1 MIANNIYALHS
12 LQYNNNIDYI
22 IHTPSLLQYEIMY
35 LVLSILYSNR
45 NNTWMYTSA
54 RPPSGMSGLNGL
66 RSRFRFLGIWVF
78 SNCVINI
85 RSTVNVCSKTNF

>member
-1 MIANNIYALHS
+1 MMIANIYALHS

-45 NNTWMYTSA
+45 NNTDDTSA
-54 RPPSGMSGLNGL
+54 RPPSGSQGSTGYDRGLD
-66 RSRFRFLGIWVF
+66 FLEYGYFQIV
-78 SNCVINI
+78 
-85 RSTVNVCSKTNF
+85 